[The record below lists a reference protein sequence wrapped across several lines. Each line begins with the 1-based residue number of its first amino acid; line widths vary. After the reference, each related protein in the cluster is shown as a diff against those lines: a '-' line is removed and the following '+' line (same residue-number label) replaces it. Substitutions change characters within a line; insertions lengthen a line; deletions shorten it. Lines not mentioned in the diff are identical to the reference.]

1 MTSFNDVQY
10 IQTFSGGDGAS
21 LLRLRDVHELVDVGD
36 DVRSDQ
42 HEATEVATVHA
53 ADGDWRTVQLRL
65 RKQLKPTMCELT
77 YMYNTCMN
85 TLKFLTHSRTTLK
98 NLTGV
103 RKFGFFLEFWM
114 VTDDSTWPAHS
125 MSMRGLSTD

>member
-1 MTSFNDVQY
+1 MY
-10 IQTFSGGDGAS
+10 IQTFSDGDGAS

-36 DVRSDQ
+36 DVGSDQ
-42 HEATEVATVHA
+42 HEAPEVATVHA
-53 ADGDWRTVQLRL
+53 ADGDWRAVQLRL

-77 YMYNTCMN
+77 YNTCTRTCMN
-85 TLKFLTHSRTTLK
+85 ALKFLTHSRTTLK

-114 VTDDSTWPAHS
+114 VTDDST
-125 MSMRGLSTD
+125 